1 MKTFFTILVLLLS
14 LGLSAQPYNN
24 EWINFSNTYYKFK
37 IGADGLYR
45 IPQSVLAA
53 AGLGSAPVQDYQLF
67 RNGKEVPVYTS
78 AQSGTLGASD
88 YIEFWGRGTGCT
100 VIPGRDFPAYEAY
113 QPGDGYGRLF
123 SDGKCHWQHISLC
136 SHSQ

>member
-37 IGADGLYR
+37 VGADGLYR

-53 AGLGSAPVQDYQLF
+53 AGLGSVPVQNYQLF
-67 RNGKEVPVYTS
+67 RNGKEVPIYTS
-78 AQSGTLGASD
+78 AQSGTLGTNG
-88 YIEFWGRGTGCT
+88 YIEFWGRMNDGVPDAPLYYNPVYQHTKH
-100 VIPGRDFPAYEAY
+100 IPVWKRIRRCIF
-113 QPGDGYGRLF
+113 
-123 SDGKCHWQHISLC
+123 
-136 SHSQ
+136 

>member
-45 IPQSVLAA
+45 IPQSVLAG
-53 AGLGSAPVQDYQLF
+53 AGLGGVPVQNYQLF
-67 RNGKEVPVYTS
+67 RNGKEVPIYTS
-78 AQSGTLGASD
+78 AQSGTLGTND
-88 YIEFWGRGTGCT
+88 YIEFWGRKNDGWPDAPLYYNPVYQHTKHSSLETDTAVYFLTVNTTGNT
-100 VIPGRDFPAYEAY
+100 
-113 QPGDGYGRLF
+113 L
-123 SDGKCHWQHISLC
+123 H
-136 SHSQ
+136 